1 MPMYDLTSSIIQY
14 LDTLKT
20 VGYVEESSIVA
31 LLIASL
37 IDDCSKE
44 LLKEFNTSDDIAL
57 FNRIK
62 DTLNCSYCIFTK

>member
-1 MPMYDLTSSIIQY
+1 MYDLTSSIIQY

-37 IDDCSKE
+37 IDDCNKE
-44 LLKEFNTSDDIAL
+44 PLKEFNTSEDIEL

>member
-1 MPMYDLTSSIIQY
+1 MYDLTSSIIQY

-20 VGYVEESSIVA
+20 IGYVEESSIVA

-37 IDDCSKE
+37 IDDSSKE
-44 LLKEFNTSDDIAL
+44 PLKEFNTSEDIAL

>member
-1 MPMYDLTSSIIQY
+1 MYDLTSSIIQY

-37 IDDCSKE
+37 VDDCRKE
-44 LLKEFNTSDDIAL
+44 PLKEFNTSEDIEL

>member
-20 VGYVEESSIVA
+20 IGYVEESSIVA
-31 LLIASL
+31 LLIAYL

-44 LLKEFNTSDDIAL
+44 PLKKFNTSEDIAL